1 MNKKKN
7 QKKDLKVALVLT
19 GAINDGGW
27 NQRGY
32 EGLMSVK
39 DKYQA
44 ETAYN
49 ENTQPA
55 QYNQIIR
62 TYVKDGFNIIIANGA
77 QFTDAVKEVAKEYP
91 DINFLITS
99 SDRNAKFG

>member
-1 MNKKKN
+1 
-7 QKKDLKVALVLT
+7 LKVALVLT

-32 EGLMSVK
+32 EGLLSVK

-49 ENTQPA
+49 ENT
-55 QYNQIIR
+55 NLLNITRSSELIR
-62 TYVKDGFNIIIANGA
+62 KMASILLLLMGLSL
-77 QFTDAVKEVAKEYP
+77 QMLLKK
-91 DINFLITS
+91 
-99 SDRNAKFG
+99 